1 MFVTSC
7 PFEAI
12 LSLTKAVPRK
22 AAAMPLLQLVYASRP
37 FGYDDLTLSG
47 ILNSARLHNRA
58 NGITGAL
65 ICREDLFLQLL
76 EGPHAAVLETFE
88 RIKRDDRH
96 TEITTLISDDVET
109 RLFPDWAMKHD
120 PARSWMWTAAQVS
133 AGAITKTTPAEVR
146 GVFTR
151 LASEPAPA
159 ACPAEH

>member
-1 MFVTSC
+1 MS
-7 PFEAI
+7 
-12 LSLTKAVPRK
+12 
-22 AAAMPLLQLVYASRP
+22 LLQLIYASRP

-47 ILNSARLHNRA
+47 ILNSARLHNQA
-58 NGITGAL
+58 AGITGAL

-76 EGPHAAVLETFE
+76 EGPHPAVLETFE

-96 TEITTLISDDVET
+96 TEIVTLISDDVET

-133 AGAITKTTPAEVR
+133 AGAVAKATPEEAR
-146 GVFTR
+146 SVFQR

-159 ACPAEH
+159 PCPVAH